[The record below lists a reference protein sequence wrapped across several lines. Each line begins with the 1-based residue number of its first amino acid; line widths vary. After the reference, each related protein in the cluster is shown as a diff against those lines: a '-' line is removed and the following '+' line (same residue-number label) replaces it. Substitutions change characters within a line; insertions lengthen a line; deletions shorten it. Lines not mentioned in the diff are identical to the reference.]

1 MDDKKSLQIFRFR
14 LMQHSV
20 KQKLV
25 FYKHINQCI
34 DNPHLSLYI
43 RELEKGQDV
52 ATLQYLKRVPPFV
65 GLKQEGY
72 ELLLCYRYLVGDKS
86 RYIENTLDSIN
97 IEFTEESWYELKDRA
112 EEVLERLNLPNVESG
127 T

>member
-1 MDDKKSLQIFRFR
+1 
-14 LMQHSV
+14 MQHSI

-65 GLKQEGY
+65 GLKQSAY

-86 RYIENTLDSIN
+86 RYIENTLDSID
-97 IEFTEESWYELKDRA
+97 IELNEESWSELK
-112 EEVLERLNLPNVESG
+112 ENTVETLEKLSLPTPE
-127 T
+127 